1 MKIWLK
7 RIGYTTLFLFWCVI
21 MLLPTIFFFT
31 LSDGQSVWGD
41 DPNDQL
47 RIFLMQ
53 EVGQEGLGV
62 QWTRPVTDNN
72 DGLCV
77 MTSVRY
83 VMLAGEADNNDSCV
97 CQTIPAEGMPEM
109 CTLLSP

>member
-7 RIGYTTLFLFWCVI
+7 RMGYTAVFLFWCVI
-21 MLLPTIFFFT
+21 MLLPTMLFFS

-41 DPNDQL
+41 DPNDQV

-53 EVGQEGLGV
+53 EVGQEGVGV
-62 QWTRPVTDNN
+62 QWSRPATADEA
-72 DGLCV
+72 CI

-83 VMLAGEADNNDSCV
+83 LMFDGEAENNDLCI
-97 CQTIPAEGMPEM
+97 CTGTPASGNVPTGCEVRN
-109 CTLLSP
+109 